1 MADAKKPA
9 TIVLQSD
16 KKSLDI
22 AIAAAD
28 GQIAP
33 AKPKPAKTEDKPKVD
48 ASLLNALNKFSTN
61 VLSHMLSDQVFATPD
76 NFEVYFAK
84 LLENE
89 DSELKSFI
97 ASLSSNDLKKTS
109 AHTRIQMETE
119 IRHGFVQIKNILQVI
134 SLVYK
139 NLVIMEGI
147 VKKRLDES
155 KRNSNAF
162 EIQDCIKAF
171 SDDLKKLDALMSRHI
186 NAIKANYD
194 EVGKVFKNISAQSVY
209 DPQYAVFNKLYFIE
223 VLRSNLAYVKK
234 YGYSET
240 LMFVKV
246 DPKVLAKID
255 SMNDKRGILRNI
267 AQTLFNISRRSDVV
281 AHYDNGCFCVLMQHT
296 DIEGA
301 KLACDR
307 IRKLIS
313 QAKFFISESELKLD
327 LQMVLTPLNAKLSA
341 EEIISNALDGLERA
355 SGKNY
360 EIVESK

>member
-1 MADAKKPA
+1 MADSNKAA

-22 AIAAAD
+22 AIAAAEEHV
-28 GQIAP
+28 AP
-33 AKPKPAKTEDKPKVD
+33 AKPKPVKTEEAPKID

-84 LLENE
+84 LLEGE
-89 DSELKSFI
+89 DGELKSLI
-97 ASLSSNDLKKTS
+97 ASLGSNDAEKTS
-109 AHTRIQMETE
+109 AQTRIQMETE

-139 NLVIMEGI
+139 NLIVMEGI

-162 EIQDCIKAF
+162 EIQDCIRAF
-171 SDDLKKLDALMSRHI
+171 SDDLSKLDTLMSRHI
-186 NAIKANYD
+186 NAIKTNYD

-209 DPQYAVFNKLYFIE
+209 DPQYAVFNKRYFIE
-223 VLRSNLAYVKK
+223 VLRSNLAAVKK

-240 LMFVKV
+240 MMFVQV

-281 AHYDNGCFCVLMQHT
+281 AHYDSGCFGVLMQHT
-296 DIEGA
+296 DINGA

-313 QAKFFISESELKLD
+313 QAKFFVSESELKLD
-327 LQMVLTPLNAKLSA
+327 LQMVLAPLNAKLSA

-355 SGKNY
+355 NGKNY

>member
-84 LLENE
+84 LLEGE

-97 ASLSSNDLKKTS
+97 TSLSSNDLKKTS

-139 NLVIMEGI
+139 NLIIMEGI

-171 SDDLKKLDALMSRHI
+171 SDDLKKLDTLMSRHI

-194 EVGKVFKNISAQSVY
+194 EVGKVFKNISAQSV
-209 DPQYAVFNKLYFIE
+209 
-223 VLRSNLAYVKK
+223 
-234 YGYSET
+234 
-240 LMFVKV
+240 
-246 DPKVLAKID
+246 
-255 SMNDKRGILRNI
+255 
-267 AQTLFNISRRSDVV
+267 
-281 AHYDNGCFCVLMQHT
+281 
-296 DIEGA
+296 
-301 KLACDR
+301 
-307 IRKLIS
+307 
-313 QAKFFISESELKLD
+313 
-327 LQMVLTPLNAKLSA
+327 
-341 EEIISNALDGLERA
+341 
-355 SGKNY
+355 
-360 EIVESK
+360 